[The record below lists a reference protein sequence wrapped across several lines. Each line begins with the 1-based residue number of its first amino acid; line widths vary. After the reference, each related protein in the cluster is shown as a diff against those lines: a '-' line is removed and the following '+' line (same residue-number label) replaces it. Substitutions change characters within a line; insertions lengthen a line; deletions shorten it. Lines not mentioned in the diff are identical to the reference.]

1 MYGLPIG
8 LDVSCM
14 VGCTL
19 EQVSFS
25 VNTVHLSFS
34 KDVSITIEACFMHS
48 IPGDAGGSKPT
59 QVPLHE
65 SRLMQL
71 AGESIESAQ
80 ASADGTLSLTFTN
93 GHRLV
98 IYDDTPQYE
107 AYRIRL
113 GGEEIIV

>member
-1 MYGLPIG
+1 MNGLPSG
-8 LDVSCM
+8 FDSSRL

-19 EQVSFS
+19 EQLSFS

-34 KDVSITIEACFMHS
+34 SDVSITIEAYFSHS

-59 QVPLHE
+59 QVPLRE
-65 SRLMQL
+65 SRLMKL

-80 ASADGTLSLTFTN
+80 ASSDGTLRLTFTN
-93 GHRLV
+93 GQRLV
-98 IYDDTPQYE
+98 FYDDTPEYE

-113 GGEEIIV
+113 GEEEIVV